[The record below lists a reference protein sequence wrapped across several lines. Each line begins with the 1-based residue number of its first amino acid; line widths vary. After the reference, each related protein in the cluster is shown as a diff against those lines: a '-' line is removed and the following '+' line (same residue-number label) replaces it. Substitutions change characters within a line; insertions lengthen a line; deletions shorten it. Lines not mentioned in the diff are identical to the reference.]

1 MATTKVIIKEINLNL
16 KPQELEMILD
26 ALWFY
31 VEDMESEGND
41 NLAFKTMKNNR
52 LRFEKVDKEK
62 CFDDAREWYIKYKRL
77 STQIDRMVIKL
88 RKLKGKTKWL
98 KEKFT

>member
-31 VEDMESEGND
+31 VEEESEGND
-41 NLAFKTMKNNR
+41 VSIQNYER
-52 LRFEKVDKEK
+52 
-62 CFDDAREWYIKYKRL
+62 
-77 STQIDRMVIKL
+77 
-88 RKLKGKTKWL
+88 
-98 KEKFT
+98 

>member
-31 VEDMESEGND
+31 VEDMEQDYND
-41 NLAFKTMKNNR
+41 DLVTKTMTNNR
-52 LRFEKVDKEK
+52 LRFEKVNKEK
-62 CFDDAREWYIKYKRL
+62 SVEDAREWYIKFNRL
-77 STQIDRMVIKL
+77 AKQIDRMVIKI
-88 RKLKGKTKWL
+88 RKLKGA
-98 KEKFT
+98 